1 MAKRSGYEKAYQKF
15 NTALWRRIISHNHRW
30 RRVEKL
36 YNAANTCS
44 RRWMYIGEWVLAFL
58 FVWWATM
65 RWSWD
70 NLKNNTSL
78 VYPLFQVSTL
88 ECRTLERSSMP
99 DSCKIKLPI
108 IHNADYTTYVNEKIY
123 TDIYTTLWGA
133 NYQEEWNQAVWA
145 HYWVDIATAK
155 WTPLYAIADWE
166 VYSAWYNSAYGNVV
180 KIKFKFNWEILFAT
194 YAHMNSISVKAG
206 DTVTK
211 WQQIWEVWNTWNT
224 FWALGW
230 YHVHFEIDKN
240 SGWRPAYAFAWCP
253 ELSKWHSEIIKNGY
267 CRIQLF
273 QNTKDPIVVLESVDA
288 PYPTQVV
295 EKSEVKPE
303 VKNTEENHWVTTWE
317 VVLSWEVKEATWTI
331 KNSTWEIKEI
341 TWTTKTSTW
350 EVKNTTWEVKNT
362 TWETKKVDLPEAKP
376 VEQKPL
382 AQNEKKNLIELNFD
396 WLDIKWKE
404 FVKKWNIE
412 VEKGFDDSVM
422 LERSTQIT
430 IRITNKTS
438 WVKYNWALNI
448 PFTAI
453 ASNTNISLNPVSVM
467 LVQDGEA
474 KITITPMKMWNT
486 YIALNFGNAKIW
498 GTTISIK

>member
-1 MAKRSGYEKAYQKF
+1 MAQRSGYEQAYQKF

-36 YNAANTCS
+36 YNAAKKCS
-44 RRWMYIGEWVLAFL
+44 HRWMYAWEAILAFL
-58 FVWWATM
+58 FIWWATM

-88 ECRTLERSSMP
+88 DCRTQEWSSMP

-108 IHNADYTTYVNEKIY
+108 IHNADYSTYVNEKVY
-123 TDIYTTLWGA
+123 TDIYTTLRWA
-133 NYQEEWNQAVWA
+133 NYQETWSQSVGA

-155 WTPLYAIADWE
+155 WTPLYAIADGE
-166 VYSAWYNSAYGNVV
+166 VYSAGYNSAYGNVV

-194 YAHMNSISVKAG
+194 YAHMNSISVKAW

-211 WQQIWEVWNTWNT
+211 GQQIWEVGNTGNV

-240 SGWRPAYAFAWCP
+240 SGWRPAYAFSWCP

-273 QNTKDPIVVLESVDA
+273 QYTKDPIAVLESVDA
-288 PYPTQVV
+288 PYPNQVV
-295 EKSEVKPE
+295 EKKEEKPVE
-303 VKNTEENHWVTTWE
+303 SKNDKEENHWTSTGNVNSTWWI
-317 VVLSWEVKEATWTI
+317 VLSWAVKDL
-331 KNSTWEIKEI
+331 
-341 TWTTKTSTW
+341 
-350 EVKNTTWEVKNT
+350 
-362 TWETKKVDLPEAKP
+362 TWETKKVELPEAKP
-376 VEQKPL
+376 VESKPL
-382 AQNEKKNLIELNFD
+382 VKNEKKNLIELNFD
-396 WLDIKWKE
+396 WLDAKWKE
-404 FVKKWNIE
+404 FVNKWNVEIE
-412 VEKGFDDSVM
+412 KWFEDSVM

-430 IRITNKTS
+430 IRVTNKVS
-438 WVKYNWALNI
+438 WAKYNGTLNI

-453 ASNTNISLNPVSVM
+453 ASNTNVSLNPVSVM

-474 KITITPMKMWNT
+474 KINITPLKKWNT
-486 YIALNFGNAKIW
+486 YIALNLGNAKIW
-498 GTTISIK
+498 GTTIAIK

>member
-1 MAKRSGYEKAYQKF
+1 MAKRSGYEQAYQKF
-15 NTALWRRIISHNHRW
+15 NMALWRRIISHHHRW

-44 RRWMYIGEWVLAFL
+44 RRWMYIGEGVLAFL
-58 FVWWATM
+58 FLWWATM

-108 IHNADYTTYVNEKIY
+108 INNAYYTTYVNEKIY
-123 TDIYTTLWGA
+123 TDIYTTLWWA
-133 NYQEEWNQAVWA
+133 NYQEERNQAVWA
-145 HYWVDIATAK
+145 HYGVDIASAK

-166 VYSAWYNSAYGNVV
+166 VYSAGYNSAYWNVV

-206 DTVTK
+206 DTVAK
-211 WQQIWEVWNTWNT
+211 WQQIGEVWNTWNT
-224 FWALGW
+224 FWALWG

-253 ELSKWHSEIIKNGY
+253 ELDKWHSEIIANGY

-273 QNTKDPIVVLESVDA
+273 QNTKDPIVLLESVDA
-288 PYPTQVV
+288 PYPNQVV
-295 EKSEVKPE
+295 DKPEAKPEAKPE
-303 VKNTEENHWVTTWE
+303 VKNNERNNWAATWE
-317 VVLSWEVKEATWTI
+317 IVLSWEVKISTWT
-331 KNSTWEIKEI
+331 
-341 TWTTKTSTW
+341 
-350 EVKNTTWEVKNT
+350 VKNTTWEVK
-362 TWETKKVDLPEAKP
+362 KVELPESKP

-382 AQNEKKNLIELNFD
+382 AQNEKKILIELNFD
-396 WLDIKWKE
+396 SLDVKWKE
-404 FVKKWNIE
+404 FVNKWNIE
-412 VEKGFDDSVM
+412 IEKWFDDSVM

-430 IRITNKTS
+430 IRVTNKVS
-438 WVKYNWALNI
+438 WAKYNWALNI

-467 LVQDGEA
+467 LIQDGEA
-474 KITITPMKMWNT
+474 KITITPVKMWNT

-498 GTTISIK
+498 GTTISVK

>member
-15 NTALWRRIISHNHRW
+15 NTALWRRIISHHHRW

-44 RRWMYIGEWVLAFL
+44 RRWMYIGEGVLAFL
-58 FVWWATM
+58 FLWWATM

-78 VYPLFQVSTL
+78 VYPLYQVSTL
-88 ECRTLERSSMP
+88 ECRTLERNSMP

-108 IHNADYTTYVNEKIY
+108 INNADYTTYVNEKVY
-123 TDIYTTLWGA
+123 TDIYTTLWWA

-180 KIKFKFNWEILFAT
+180 KIKFKFNGEILFAT
-194 YAHMNSISVKAG
+194 YAHMNSISVKAW

-211 WQQIWEVWNTWNT
+211 WQKIWEVWNTWNT

-240 SGWRPAYAFAWCP
+240 SWWRPAYAFAGCP
-253 ELSKWHSEIIKNGY
+253 ELDKGHSEIIANGY

-273 QNTKDPIVVLESVDA
+273 QNTKDPIVLLESVDA
-288 PYPTQVV
+288 PYPTQVA
-295 EKSEVKPE
+295 EKSEVKTE
-303 VKNTEENHWVTTWE
+303 VKNTEENHWTATWE
-317 VVLSWEVKEATWTI
+317 VVLSWEVKEVTWTTN
-331 KNSTWEIKEI
+331 NSTWEIKEI
-341 TWTTKTSTW
+341 TWTTNTS
-350 EVKNTTWEVKNT
+350 TWEVKNT
-362 TWETKKVDLPEAKP
+362 TWETKKVELPEAKP

-382 AQNEKKNLIELNFD
+382 AQNEKKNLLELNFD

-412 VEKGFDDSVM
+412 IEKGFDDSVM

-430 IRITNKTS
+430 IRITNKAS
-438 WVKYNWALNI
+438 WDKYNWALNI

-474 KITITPMKMWNT
+474 KITITPVKMGNT
-486 YIALNFGNAKIW
+486 YIALNFGNTKIW
-498 GTTISIK
+498 GTTISVK